1 MAELLA
7 KPDVSLKKHLY
18 EVASLASQLANRLK
32 FPESLK
38 KRCILAGLFHDL
50 GKATSGFQKYMH
62 LLAQGRETEARK
74 LKSRV
79 FPHALASLPF
89 VLVAEKELLGEPLLA
104 TGAVLS
110 HHSPLSGDLYRTW
123 EGKPDY
129 AEDIE
134 EILCWLTQQLE
145 NLFPDSSALRENLKI
160 ALEFKPLSLLE
171 CKKEE
176 KDRRVS
182 LRGILQGLPKEDF
195 AKVKAV
201 LCLADWMASAGGRDP
216 KELFLENP
224 RAKVE
229 NYFKAFKYTPRK
241 FQREAGKH
249 SGKSLAL
256 RAPTGSGKTEALLL
270 WAGEA
275 ERIIY
280 LLPTQATTNAMYER
294 LKEIFG
300 AGKVGLA
307 HGHASYILHQENETD
322 FLWEKLSSLVFAKP
336 VTVATLDQFL
346 MACLHGRHWEER
358 LTLAASANL
367 IFDEIHLYEPYTL
380 GLLKE
385 ALNNFSS
392 RQWAFASATFPK
404 AIRKIFPT
412 EVFLEAEEELFRRRR
427 HRLRLEESSLTE
439 AIKEIVS
446 KAQRGQR
453 VLVIF
458 NTVREAQSFYR
469 QLIDKYCSEKVKLFH
484 SRFTFG
490 DRISKE
496 KAVKDLEKTKG
507 SILIA
512 TQVVEVSLDISYDV
526 LFSELSPLDALV
538 QRLGRVNRRGES
550 PPAETVIFTRVS
562 EGSRRIYSP
571 GILNKSVTLLKNLPE
586 VPEEKDWVEAVDNL
600 YEGVEETED
609 FRSEFEEGRRIL
621 NEVQKILG
629 CYTID
634 LTDEEMRARFTTRR
648 GTPSV
653 EVLPEKFYSRAVE
666 FKEKGEGWRLVEFL
680 VPVPIWWFYAYE
692 DYFPPRDPELGVIVT
707 QLPYSSEL
715 GLSEPEEDELL
726 KGCML

>member
-1 MAELLA
+1 
-7 KPDVSLKKHLY
+7 
-18 EVASLASQLANRLK
+18 
-32 FPESLK
+32 
-38 KRCILAGLFHDL
+38 
-50 GKATSGFQKYMH
+50 MH
-62 LLAQGRETEARK
+62 FLAQGRETEARR
-74 LKSRV
+74 LKSKV

-129 AEDIE
+129 AEKIE
-134 EILCWLTQQLE
+134 EIFSWLTQQLA
-145 NLFPDSSALRENLKI
+145 NLFPDSSALRKNLKI
-160 ALEFKPLSLLE
+160 AFEFKPLSLLE
-171 CKKEE
+171 CKKKE

-182 LRGILQGLPKEDF
+182 LRGILQELPQEDF

-201 LCLADWMASAGGRDP
+201 LCLADWMASAGRRGP
-216 KELFLENP
+216 KEFFLENP
-224 RAKVE
+224 RAEVE
-229 NYFKAFKYTPRK
+229 NYLKKFKYAPRK
-241 FQREAGKH
+241 FQQEAGKH

-270 WAGEA
+270 WAGKA

-280 LLPTQATTNAMYER
+280 LLPTQATANAMYER
-294 LKEIFG
+294 LKGIFG
-300 AGKVGLA
+300 AEKVGLA
-307 HGHASYILHQENETD
+307 HGYASYILHQENETD
-322 FLWEKLSSLVFAKP
+322 FLWERLSSSVFAKP

-358 LTLAASANL
+358 LALAASANL

-392 RQWAFASATFPK
+392 KQWAFASATFPK

-439 AIKEIVS
+439 AIEEIVS
-446 KAQRGQR
+446 RSQRGQR

-458 NTVREAQSFYR
+458 NTVRDAQSFYR
-469 QLIDKYCSEKVKLFH
+469 LVCEYYPEKVKLFH

-496 KAVKDLEKTKG
+496 KAVKELEKTEG
-507 SILIA
+507 SILVA

-526 LFSELSPLDALV
+526 LFSELCPLDALV

-571 GILNKSVTLLKNLPE
+571 GILNKSMTLLKNLPE

-600 YEGVEETED
+600 YEDVEKTKD

-621 NEVQKILG
+621 KEVQKILG

-680 VPVPIWWFYAYE
+680 VPVPIWWFYAYK

-707 QLPYSSEL
+707 QLPYSSKL
-715 GLSEPEEDELL
+715 GLSEPEEDEPL
-726 KGCML
+726 KGYVL